1 MKIKNI
7 NSVKV
12 QFTTL
17 MALKNETLTLIP
29 KIKIDDDNGEEY
41 VEKVYCLE
49 QDKDYPVAPFL
60 TVNLLPGWLQF
71 TFPAARITINP
82 TKD

>member
-1 MKIKNI
+1 MKTKEIK
-7 NSVKV
+7 SVRV

-17 MALKNETLTLIP
+17 LSLKTETLTLIP
-29 KIKIDDDNGEEY
+29 RTIIDDVNGEEY

-71 TFPAARITINP
+71 TFPTARIISNP